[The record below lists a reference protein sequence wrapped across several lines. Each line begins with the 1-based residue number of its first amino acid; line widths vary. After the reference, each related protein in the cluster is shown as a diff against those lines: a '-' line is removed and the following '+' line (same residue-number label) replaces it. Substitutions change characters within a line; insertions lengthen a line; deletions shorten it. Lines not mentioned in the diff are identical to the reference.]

1 MGLQAVLKAQTDFTG
16 EFPVEYAKDGLWR
29 FNENAPDADTELSD
43 SSGKGR
49 KMFVSGWSGTS
60 AGFRGGQKGRHF
72 RMNITNPASEKTYLK
87 VTNDGSIFQNL
98 GERIIVGGW
107 MNPTTY
113 SVGNTYTPIFNTRQ
127 GPGQPIFYLS
137 LIRGKPRIMLYNP
150 SGSLIL
156 DESVAPPFS
165 FVNNG
170 WYFIACVI
178 EPDNKKAQYVIGDR
192 ESGAV
197 WISAA
202 LSFTGE
208 LNRSCTADLI
218 MGMHANSYWFAGGFD
233 DWFLD
238 CDSQLTAEDLAD
250 YFRATIF
257 ANGGDTAGAVDAL
270 SIPDGVT
277 LRKGSSGA
285 YPESGVL
292 YTRAVEY
299 GLSGAGKVS
308 VSSECIPGV
317 TDISLVETSTSS
329 DLISWSDWAAVG
341 ADGKMPS
348 PARAYI
354 RFRVTLTTADT
365 ARTPKLT
372 DIQIFDIPKSP
383 YDKIGYARPVVLD
396 SNGAWEAVL
405 ENAYGIIVTGE
416 VNGEDTLSF
425 SIPFADAKR
434 KYIDN
439 EKKIQIVDDIYI
451 IRTVT
456 DSKDASGNA
465 VTEVYAEAEFYN
477 LAYSVRKEEKAFD
490 AETAD
495 AAMAYALSGTE
506 WKVGTVTVTTKR
518 TWTSTEKNALSILRN
533 VADLHGGDLVFD
545 CPNRLVHLLT
555 LTGKDSG
562 ALFMYGKNMKDIER
576 TVDTT
581 GLVTRLYAVGAD
593 GMTFASINGGKPYVE
608 DFTYSKEIRVSSL
621 DCSAFTN
628 PYQMLEFT
636 RMRLAD
642 YCRPTISYVL
652 NAMDLSVLTG
662 YEHEAWELGDY
673 VRVEDKDLGLSVT
686 TRIVRREYSL
696 QEPWNTV
703 LELSTVLK
711 NLGSSTSKWD
721 NAADSLEGVSVV
733 SSEDIAELVPFN
745 LLRNSRADDGLAYW
759 VSSGFE
765 ADGENG
771 ASGTAS
777 FKAEGVAGMTKSL
790 SQTVYPVSRD
800 SYTISA
806 QIASENL
813 KKLSGNS
820 QVGIEIVL
828 EYEDGSTESRFIDL
842 Y

>member
-1 MGLQAVLKAQTDFTG
+1 MGLQAVLETQTDFTG
-16 EFPVEYAKDGLWR
+16 EFPAEYAKDGLWR
-29 FNENAPDADTELSD
+29 FNESGPDGDTMLAD
-43 SSGKGR
+43 SSGKDR
-49 KMFVSGWSGTS
+49 KMYVNGWSGTTAS
-60 AGFRGGQKGRHF
+60 LRAGFRGNYF
-72 RMNITNPASEKTYLK
+72 RFNITNPATEKTYLK
-87 VTNDGSIFQNL
+87 ATNDGSIFSAI

-137 LIRGKPRIMLYNP
+137 LIRGKPRIMLYN
-150 SGSLIL
+150 SAGSLIL
-156 DESVAPPFS
+156 DESVTLPFS

-178 EPDNKKAQYVIGDR
+178 EPGNKKAQYVIGDR
-192 ESGAV
+192 GSGEV
-197 WISAA
+197 WVSAA

-238 CDSQLTAEDLAD
+238 CDSELTAEDLAD
-250 YFRATIF
+250 YFLATVF
-257 ANGGDTAGAVDAL
+257 ANGGDTTGNVDAV
-270 SIPDGVT
+270 SAPGGVT
-277 LRKGSSGA
+277 LRKSNGA

-299 GLSGAGKVS
+299 GISGAGKIS
-308 VSSECIPGV
+308 VSGEYVSGV
-317 TDISLVETSTSS
+317 TSVSLVETSTSN
-329 DLISWSDWAAVG
+329 DLENWSDWAAVG
-341 ADGKMPS
+341 TDGKMPS
-348 PARAYI
+348 PGRAYI
-354 RFRVTLTTADT
+354 RFRVTLTTTDT
-365 ARTPKLT
+365 SKTPKLV
-372 DIQIFDIPKSP
+372 DIRINDTPKSP
-383 YDKIGYARPVVLD
+383 YEKIGYARPVILD
-396 SNGAWEAVL
+396 SSGAWEAVL

-416 VNGEDTLSF
+416 VNGEDTLTF

-439 EKKIQIVDDIYI
+439 EKKIQIVDDVYT

-490 AETAD
+490 AEMAD
-495 AAMAYALSGTE
+495 VPMAYALSGTE
-506 WKVGTVTVTTKR
+506 WNVGRVTVTTKR

-545 CPNRLVHLLT
+545 CPNRLVHLLI
-555 LTGKDSG
+555 LNGKDSG

-608 DFTYSKEIRVSSL
+608 DFTYSKEVRVSSL

-673 VRVEDKDLGLSVT
+673 VRVEDKDLGAFGH
-686 TRIVRREYSL
+686 Y
-696 QEPWNTV
+696 
-703 LELSTVLK
+703 K
-711 NLGSSTSKWD
+711 D
-721 NAADSLEGVSVV
+721 C
-733 SSEDIAELVPFN
+733 
-745 LLRNSRADDGLAYW
+745 
-759 VSSGFE
+759 
-765 ADGENG
+765 
-771 ASGTAS
+771 
-777 FKAEGVAGMTKSL
+777 AEGIQPAGAVEHGAGAFHGIKEPGQL
-790 SQTVYPVSRD
+790 H
-800 SYTISA
+800 
-806 QIASENL
+806 E
-813 KKLSGNS
+813 
-820 QVGIEIVL
+820 QVGQCR
-828 EYEDGSTESRFIDL
+828 RFL
-842 Y
+842 RGRQRGVQRGHCGACAVQPPAEFPRR